1 MPNSESTL
9 NDLIRRAKESIRKH
23 EDNAQTSREFLAA
36 LETELEQLKREKVN
50 ESSGDSRVLLN
61 G

>member
-9 NDLIRRAKESIRKH
+9 NDLIRRAKDSIRKH
-23 EDNAQTSREFLAA
+23 EGDAQQSREFLAS
-36 LETELEQLKREKVN
+36 LETELDQLKREKVT